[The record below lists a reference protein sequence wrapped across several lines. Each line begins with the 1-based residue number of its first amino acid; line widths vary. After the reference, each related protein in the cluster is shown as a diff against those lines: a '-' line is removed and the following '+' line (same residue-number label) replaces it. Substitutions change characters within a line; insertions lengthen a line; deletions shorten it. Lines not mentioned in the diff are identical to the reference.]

1 MSTKNSS
8 RFTPLVIA
16 ISVVMGILIGTFY
29 ARHFAGNTLG
39 IINGSSNKLNALLRV
54 VEDQYVDTVNMTDLV
69 EKAMPQILAE
79 LDPHSTYIPAQN
91 LEEVNSELE
100 GSFSGIGIQFTIQDD
115 TIHVNSV
122 IQGGPSE
129 KVGLMAGDRIV
140 MVDDSLFAGIKLT
153 NEKAMRTLKGP
164 KGTKVKLGVKRATE
178 KNLLDFVI
186 TRGDIPQNTIDAAY
200 MLSNDY
206 GYIQISKFGRTTHVE
221 LLNAIAQLSHQN
233 CKGIIIDLRDNTG
246 GYMEA
251 AVRMVN
257 EFLPE
262 GQLIVYAQGRKY
274 PRMEDYANGTG
285 SCQKMPLVVLTN
297 ESSASA
303 SEIFAGAIQDND
315 RGTIVGRRS
324 FGKGLVQQPI
334 DFSDGSA
341 IRLTIARYYTPS
353 GRCIQRPYK
362 NGKDAKYEMDWL
374 TRYEHGEF
382 FSKDSIKLDENL
394 RYSTRLG
401 RPVYGGGGIMPDVF
415 VPQDTTGTSSYL
427 IEVLNKGLTLQ
438 FSFQYSDR
446 NRAKLN
452 EFENEEDML
461 KYLRQQG
468 IVEQFIRFADSKGVK
483 RRNILIHKSYK
494 LMERNLYG
502 NIIYNILGREPYI
515 RYINQGDPTV
525 QKALEILENGEAFPK
540 APEDVVKEETKD
552 EGKKKELRKR
562 MALLKTRHGL
572 TTTHQS
578 QSAEI
583 LAALEAHPAF
593 RAAHIVLLY
602 YSLKDEVD
610 THEFV
615 RKWSR
620 EKRILLPVVVG
631 DDLELRVYTGPED
644 LATGSYG
651 IEEPTGELFTDYAA
665 IDFVAVPGVA
675 FDNAGNR
682 LGRGKGYYD
691 RLLPRLTAFKAGICF
706 PFQLVEEVPAEPFDI
721 RMDTIIT
728 IQ

>member
-1 MSTKNSS
+1 
-8 RFTPLVIA
+8 
-16 ISVVMGILIGTFY
+16 
-29 ARHFAGNTLG
+29 
-39 IINGSSNKLNALLRV
+39 
-54 VEDQYVDTVNMTDLV
+54 
-69 EKAMPQILAE
+69 MPQILAE

-91 LEEVNSELE
+91 LEEVTSELE
-100 GSFSGIGIQFTIQDD
+100 GSFIGIGIQFTIQED

-122 IQGGPSE
+122 VQGGPSE

-140 MVDDSLFAGIKLT
+140 MVDDSLFVGKGLNNT
-153 NEKAMRTLKGP
+153 KAMRTLKGP
-164 KGTKVKLGVKRATE
+164 KGTKVKLSVKRATE
-178 KNLLDFVI
+178 KELLDFVI

-200 MLSNDY
+200 MLNDNY

-221 LLNAIAQLSHQN
+221 LLNAIAQLSHQK
-233 CKGIIIDLRDNTG
+233 CEGVIIDLRENTG

-274 PRMEDYANGTG
+274 PRTEDYANGTG
-285 SCQKMPLVVLTN
+285 SCQKMPLVVLTD
-297 ESSASA
+297 EGSASA

-362 NGKDAKYEMDWL
+362 NGKDSKYEMDWI

-382 FSKDSIKLDENL
+382 FSKDSIKLDESL

-427 IEVLNKGLTLQ
+427 IEVLNKGLTIQ

-446 NRAKLN
+446 NRSKLN
-452 EFENEEDML
+452 ELDNEVDML

-483 RRNILIHKSYK
+483 RRNILINKSYK
-494 LMERNLYG
+494 LLERNLYG

-515 RYINQGDPTV
+515 KYINQSDATV
-525 QKALEILENGEAFPK
+525 QKALEILKNGEAFPK
-540 APEDVVKEETKD
+540 VPEETLKEEPKD
-552 EGKKKELRKR
+552 EGK
-562 MALLKTRHGL
+562 
-572 TTTHQS
+572 
-578 QSAEI
+578 
-583 LAALEAHPAF
+583 
-593 RAAHIVLLY
+593 
-602 YSLKDEVD
+602 
-610 THEFV
+610 
-615 RKWSR
+615 
-620 EKRILLPVVVG
+620 EKRTA
-631 DDLELRVYTGPED
+631 E
-644 LATGSYG
+644 AYG
-651 IEEPTGELFTDYAA
+651 AVKETARTDHYAS
-665 IDFVAVPGVA
+665 ISV
-675 FDNAGNR
+675 R
-682 LGRGKGYYD
+682 
-691 RLLPRLTAFKAGICF
+691 
-706 PFQLVEEVPAEPFDI
+706 
-721 RMDTIIT
+721 
-728 IQ
+728 